1 MNKIGRPTYL
11 NNDKESLIVSVACI
25 EGVHGLRL
33 DSKKILEKL
42 QHVIKAVKFWCGNNY
57 IINNVTPK
65 VLTPSHQACQQRG
78 KQA

>member
-11 NNDKESLIVSVACI
+11 SSDKESLIVSVACI

-42 QHVIKAVKFWCGNNY
+42 QHVIKAINFWCGNNY
-57 IINNVTPK
+57 IIYFVTPQLFLPIPQEFQWK
-65 VLTPSHQACQQRG
+65 G
-78 KQA
+78 